1 MLNKMYGTIKWYDSN
16 KQYGIIIGFDDIN
29 YFFSLNNVVNKK
41 TTFKTNDIVLFL
53 PLFEENIPKAID
65 VEKDKA

>member
-41 TTFKTNDIVLFL
+41 TTFKTNDTVLFL